1 MGKKWSLKITKIE
14 KVAQV
19 PPVNQ
24 ATPATPTTLTSQPA
38 PPVQDRVTQ
47 LMNTPGALLTL
58 GKGDTSLFRRPLSG
72 PETAT
77 LMKWQITSQD
87 VINSIDSSLRKQGF
101 NPKVI
106 YTPEQIAAF
115 RNRLDADLKQEYA
128 PILSLFNGEYLNE
141 K

>member
-1 MGKKWSLKITKIE
+1 M
-14 KVAQV
+14 
-19 PPVNQ
+19 PPTNQ
-24 ATPATPTTLTSQPA
+24 TTPASQSA
-38 PPVQDRVTQ
+38 PQVQDRATQ

-58 GKGDTSLFRRPLSG
+58 GQGDTSLFRRPLSG

-101 NPKVI
+101 NSKVI

-115 RNRLDADLKQEYA
+115 RNRLDADLKQEYG
-128 PILSLFNGEYLNE
+128 PILSLINGEYLNE

>member
-1 MGKKWSLKITKIE
+1 VGKKWSLKIEKIE

-19 PPVNQ
+19 PPVNL
-24 ATPATPTTLTSQPA
+24 ATPTTPTSQPA
-38 PPVQDRVTQ
+38 PPAQDRVTQ

-106 YTPEQIAAF
+106 YSPEQIAAF

>member
-1 MGKKWSLKITKIE
+1 VGKKWSLKIEKIE

-24 ATPATPTTLTSQPA
+24 ATPTSQPA
-38 PPVQDRVTQ
+38 PPAQDRVTQ
-47 LMNTPGALLTL
+47 LMNTPGALLT
-58 GKGDTSLFRRPLSG
+58 
-72 PETAT
+72 
-77 LMKWQITSQD
+77 
-87 VINSIDSSLRKQGF
+87 SSLSKQGF
-101 NPKVI
+101 NPKII

>member
-1 MGKKWSLKITKIE
+1 MGKKWSLKIEKIE

-24 ATPATPTTLTSQPA
+24 ATPTTPTSQPA
-38 PPVQDRVTQ
+38 PPAQDRVTQ

-77 LMKWQITSQD
+77 LVKWQITSQD

-115 RNRLDADLKQEYA
+115 RNRLDADLKQEYGA
-128 PILSLFNGEYLNE
+128 ILSLLNGEYLNE

>member
-1 MGKKWSLKITKIE
+1 MVGKKWSLKIEKIE

-24 ATPATPTTLTSQPA
+24 ATPTSQPA
-38 PPVQDRVTQ
+38 PPAQDRVTQ

-87 VINSIDSSLRKQGF
+87 VINSIDSSLSKQGF
-101 NPKVI
+101 NPKII